1 LPGNAGVKY
10 PTNLEGEWL
19 MEFEKRERA
28 RSSVLKKLGLSSLVS
43 TSQVDISA
51 SHQAHVEQ
59 QTIPARFKIDGLT
72 VDAPA
77 GVYHPAPDS
86 SSELFLRNIKAM
98 NPERIAKTLEIG
110 AGCGAISL
118 FIAAKWKA
126 KVTASD
132 ISPLAIGA
140 IKKNAEMNGM
150 EINCITSDLF
160 ENIKEKDF
168 DLIIFNAPLID
179 KEPENN
185 IEKYSLCDPEGHI
198 VGSFLRQAGNYLSKD
213 GMVIVSMCSNT
224 AYEVMDDIGLRFK
237 IVGFELS
244 YSGFWWAIVGAQN

>member
-1 LPGNAGVKY
+1 MKLAAYSRVFRGKY
-10 PTNLEGEWL
+10 L
-19 MEFEKRERA
+19 MESDERERA
-28 RSSVLKKLGLSSLVS
+28 RHSVLKKLGLSSLVP
-43 TSQVDISA
+43 TSSVDISA
-51 SHQAHVEQ
+51 SHRAHVEQ

-98 NPERIAKTLEIG
+98 DPARIKKTLEIG

-118 FIAAKWKA
+118 YIAAKWHA
-126 KVTASD
+126 EVTASD
-132 ISPLAIGA
+132 ISPLAIDA
-140 IKKNAEMNGM
+140 IKQNSDLNGLN
-150 EINCITSDLF
+150 INCITSDLF

-198 VGSFLRQAGNYLSKD
+198 IGSFLRQAGSYLSKD
-213 GMVIVSMCSNT
+213 GMLIVSICSNT
-224 AYEVMDDIGLRFK
+224 AYEVLDDIDLKFK

-244 YSGFWWAIVGAQN
+244 YYGFWWAIVGARN